1 MNAQTTPS
9 PAELADR
16 SLQLVAWAM
25 FAVALVFCL
34 SVAEFFAS
42 EPIAA
47 IIDIAVKALGIVI
60 LGLMALLYFWKFRP
74 MSRDQRSQYLA
85 EDGFVQIAFQKAMAK
100 SWMLSF
106 LILVILQALDN
117 LILERLPAMPLEIVI
132 QGILAF
138 MLLLF
143 SVAFLFFTRAGSG
156 NEQ

>member
-1 MNAQTTPS
+1 MKAQTTPS

-16 SLQLVAWAM
+16 SLQLVVGAM

-47 IIDIAVKALGIVI
+47 IIDIVGKALGIVI
-60 LGLMALLYFWKFRP
+60 LGLMGLLYFWKFRP
-74 MSRDQRSQYLA
+74 MSRDQRGQYLA
-85 EDGFVQIAFQKAMAK
+85 EDGFVHIAFQKAMAR

-132 QGILAF
+132 QGILAC

-143 SVAFLFFTRAGSG
+143 SVAFLFFTRAVSG
-156 NEQ
+156 NAE

>member
-1 MNAQTTPS
+1 MKAPATSS
-9 PAELADR
+9 PADLADR
-16 SLQLVAWAM
+16 TLQLVAWAM
-25 FAVALVFCL
+25 FALALVFCL

-42 EPIAA
+42 EPTAA

-74 MSRDQRSQYLA
+74 MSRHQRSQYLA
-85 EDGFVQIAFQKAMAK
+85 EDGFVQIAFRKAMAK

-132 QGILAF
+132 QGILAI

-143 SVAFLFFTRAGSG
+143 SVAFLFFTRASSS
-156 NEQ
+156 NE

>member
-16 SLQLVAWAM
+16 TIQLVALSM

-42 EPIAA
+42 EAA
-47 IIDIAVKALGIVI
+47 AATIDIAVKVLAIAI

-74 MSRDQRSQYLA
+74 MSPGQRRRHLA
-85 EDGFVQIAFQKAMAK
+85 EDGFLQIAFRKAMAK

-106 LILVILQALDN
+106 LVLVILQALDN
-117 LILERLPAMPLEIVI
+117 LVLGRLPEMPLEIVI
-132 QGILAF
+132 QSVLAI

-143 SVAFLFFTRAGSG
+143 SVAFLSFTRTGS
-156 NEQ
+156 NDE

>member
-16 SLQLVAWAM
+16 TIQLLAWSM

-42 EPIAA
+42 EPAAA
-47 IIDIAVKALGIVI
+47 IIDIAVKVLAISI
-60 LGLMALLYFWKFRP
+60 LGLMALLYFWKFRS
-74 MSRDQRSQYLA
+74 MSPGLRRQHLA
-85 EDGFVQIAFQKAMAK
+85 EDGFLQIAFRKAMAK

-106 LILVILQALDN
+106 VVFVILQGLDD
-117 LILERLPAMPLEIVI
+117 LVLGWLPEMPLKIVI
-132 QGILAF
+132 QSVLAI

-143 SVAFLFFTRAGSG
+143 SIAFLFFTRSGSSD
-156 NEQ
+156 E

>member
-16 SLQLVAWAM
+16 SLQLIAWAM

-47 IIDIAVKALGIVI
+47 IIDIAGKALGIVV

-74 MSRDQRSQYLA
+74 MSRDQRGQYLA
-85 EDGFVQIAFQKAMAK
+85 EDGFVHIAFQKAMAR

-106 LILVILQALDN
+106 LTLVILQALDN
-117 LILERLPAMPLEIVI
+117 LILARLPAMPLEVVI
-132 QGILAF
+132 QGILAV
-138 MLLLF
+138 MLLVF
-143 SVAFLFFTRAGSG
+143 SVAFFAFTHSGSID
-156 NEQ
+156 E

>member
-1 MNAQTTPS
+1 MKAPTSPS

-16 SLQLVAWAM
+16 TLQLLTWSM

-34 SVAEFFAS
+34 SVAEFFAGES
-42 EPIAA
+42 TAA
-47 IIDIAVKALGIVI
+47 IIDIAVKGLGIVI

-74 MSRDQRSQYLA
+74 MSRNQRCQYLA
-85 EDGFVQIAFQKAMAK
+85 EDGFLQIAFHKAMAK

-117 LILERLPAMPLEIVI
+117 LILDRLPAMPLEIVI
-132 QGILAF
+132 QGILAM

-143 SVAFLFFTRAGSG
+143 SVAFLFYTRASSS

>member
-1 MNAQTTPS
+1 MKTSAPFS

-16 SLQLVAWAM
+16 TLHLLIWSM
-25 FAVALVFCL
+25 FAVALIFSL

-42 EPIAA
+42 AAIAA
-47 IIDIAVKALGIVI
+47 IIDIAVKALGILI

-85 EDGFVQIAFQKAMAK
+85 EDGFLQIAFQKAMAR

-106 LILVILQALDN
+106 LLLVILQALDN
-117 LILERLPAMPLEIVI
+117 LILDRLPAMPLEILI
-132 QGILAF
+132 QGILAI

-143 SVAFLFFTRAGSG
+143 SVAFLFFTRAGSSD
-156 NEQ
+156 ES

>member
-1 MNAQTTPS
+1 MKAPATSS

-34 SVAEFFAS
+34 SVAEFFARES
-42 EPIAA
+42 TAA
-47 IIDIAVKALGIVI
+47 IIDLAAKGLGIVI

-74 MSRDQRSQYLA
+74 MSRGRRRQYLA
-85 EDGFVQIAFQKAMAK
+85 EDGFLQIAFQKAMAK

-106 LILVILQALDN
+106 LVLVVLQALDN
-117 LILERLPAMPLEIVI
+117 LVLDRLPAMPLEIVI
-132 QGILAF
+132 QGILAI

-143 SVAFLFFTRAGSG
+143 SVAFFFFMRASGSDG
-156 NEQ
+156 

>member
-1 MNAQTTPS
+1 MNAQTEPS
-9 PAELADR
+9 PSELADR
-16 SLQLVAWAM
+16 SLQLIAGAM

-34 SVAEFFAS
+34 SVAEFFAGDT
-42 EPIAA
+42 IAA
-47 IIDIAVKALGIVI
+47 LIDILVKALGIVI
-60 LGLMALLYFWKFRP
+60 LGLMALLYFWKFQP
-74 MSRDQRSQYLA
+74 MSRDQRNQYLA

-106 LILVILQALDN
+106 LILVILQALDK
-117 LILERLPAMPLEIVI
+117 LFLERLPAMPLEIVI
-132 QGILAF
+132 QGILAL